1 MQCSKPMKRRSV
13 VLKSPWMILTLLF
26 GVKDKAKELGASS
39 RLQCCDLL
47 AIFCIN
53 HYTQDII
60 FFYYLFY
67 SLIVYKK
74 IDRAFNYGM
83 DLMFYNNSCMQYIAS
98 GTHINAT
105 EKKKKPLQKHVT
117 EKMLCNR
124 SVISNAMNHSLIT
137 F

>member
-1 MQCSKPMKRRSV
+1 
-13 VLKSPWMILTLLF
+13 MILTLLY
-26 GVKDKAKELGASS
+26 GVKDKAKELGSSS

-74 IDRAFNYGM
+74 IDRAFNYEM
-83 DLMFYNNSCMQYIAS
+83 DLMFYNNSCMQYTAS

-105 EKKKKPLQKHVT
+105 EKKQ
-117 EKMLCNR
+117 N
-124 SVISNAMNHSLIT
+124 NNHHKNM
-137 F
+137 